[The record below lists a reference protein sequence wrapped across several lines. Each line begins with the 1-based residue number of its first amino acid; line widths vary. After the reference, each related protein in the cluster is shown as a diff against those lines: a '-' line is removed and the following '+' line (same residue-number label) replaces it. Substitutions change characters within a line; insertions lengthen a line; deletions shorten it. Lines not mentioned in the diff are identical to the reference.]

1 MAPKKKKKT
10 TATKALRNKD
20 GQKRT
25 VVHHKNGTMQV
36 VHWLDNA
43 VSDIVGPALYH
54 KIQTTV
60 LNNHRSTNGTVT
72 KTKRLLGYV
81 KSLLYMLVVLV
92 VYLPVPHYENTCS
105 GHFEC

>member
-1 MAPKKKKKT
+1 MT
-10 TATKALRNKD
+10 SMINTNLFSILLIFR
-20 GQKRT
+20 
-25 VVHHKNGTMQV
+25 
-36 VHWLDNA
+36 
-43 VSDIVGPALYH
+43 YH

-92 VYLPVPHYENTCS
+92 V
-105 GHFEC
+105 